1 MGSNSGTHLHV
12 LPLRVYLGVGI
23 SLLVMTIATVL
34 VSYVHLGGWNV
45 VVAIG
50 IATFKAIL
58 VALFFMHL
66 LYDNKFYLFVF
77 SMGVLFLGV
86 FITLTMFDT
95 MTRDAIYEFRAKP
108 IASRAIIYTD
118 TLGNTGAHTA
128 GGGTDST
135 AHESGH

>member
-1 MGSNSGTHLHV
+1 MSSNSGVHHHI

-23 SLLVMTIATVL
+23 SLLVLTIVTVF

-50 IATFKAIL
+50 IATCKAIL
-58 VALFFMHL
+58 VAFFFMHL

-77 SMGVLFLGV
+77 SMGVLFLGI

-95 MTRDAIYEFRAKP
+95 MTRDAIYDFRAKP
-108 IASRAIIYTD
+108 IAKEAPMYDIPE
-118 TLGNTGAHTA
+118 GTA
-128 GGGTDST
+128 GGHDAGAGMDST
-135 AHESGH
+135 AQEDGH